1 MINIAEKLKDC
12 PKGTKLYSPMCGEVE
27 LDRINMGNHIFPIIV
42 RVLDNKAPY
51 INETFTA
58 EGKWCNTKQSECLLF
73 PSKDNRDWN
82 KFDYRIKPEPKY
94 RPFANAQECLEEM
107 QKHQPFGWIKDKN
120 DGHYSMVTTVDAA
133 AGEGK
138 KHIGISGGNIW
149 TLSETMC
156 DYTFADGEPFGINED
171 L

>member
-1 MINIAEKLKDC
+1 MTREQVKKL
-12 PKGTKLYSPMCGEVE
+12 L
-27 LDRINMGNHIFPIIV
+27 PIMQ
-42 RVLDNKAPY
+42 AY
-51 INETFTA
+51 A
-58 EGKWCNTKQSECLLF
+58 EGKTIQFLNRGKWYDVYDTDFYQS
-73 PSKDNRDWN
+73 PDA
-82 KFDYRIKPEPKY
+82 YRIKPEPNY
-94 RPFANAQECLEEM
+94 RPFKNAEECWQEM

-156 DYTFADGEPFGINED
+156 DYTFADGTPFGINED
-171 L
+171 